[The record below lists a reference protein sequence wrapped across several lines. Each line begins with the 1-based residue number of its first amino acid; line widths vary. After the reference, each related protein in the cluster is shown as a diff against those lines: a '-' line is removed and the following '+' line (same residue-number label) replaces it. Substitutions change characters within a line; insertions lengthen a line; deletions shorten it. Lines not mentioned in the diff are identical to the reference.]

1 MISTFIFLCCF
12 HSLFPIAFPFI
23 SHVRGSGSGDSAFCR
38 QLAGHWGQ
46 PLLRRNPQNSSTC
59 CATLNVATSER
70 TTSAESPLSELMLYW
85 GYAVV
90 GMDMGL
96 AIPDPS
102 AAPFPCNCSDTF
114 SFFAPC
120 QSQNGSIQNFATP
133 EIDLGFIYGN
143 TPEQEVAVRESPTS
157 CRLKLTDAGQFPRSC
172 NRSVFPAF
180 ANDQFGPAYAR
191 CSADPRSGIVPQ
203 VLAIHT
209 LLAREHNRRCA
220 RTRQLY
226 YGDRFSAV
234 KREMISLVQ
243 KITMYEWLPSVV
255 GGLDRIPPFV
265 YREQHGSS
273 ATHEVQTLATSAEF
287 LLVLNQ
293 LWLEPTSGMLQ
304 LLDYSGNVEELSLD
318 SFFYDWDA
326 MAMTDNAMCRILS
339 GSRGTTMHFVAP
351 ELTRP
356 WATFEKQYF
365 STCQYSYAYGLPSY
379 KDAVR
384 LTLQTAASSYPTVS
398 TSDLSLVV
406 NITDFTDDAWAISKI
421 SSQFGIPS
429 TNETALAD
437 AVDLWLGLMLERHVV
452 AGVRRDNDSIIGP
465 LARFILVSQLV
476 RWRDN
481 DPAYF
486 ENLANA
492 GGVMQGSLTK
502 VLSKNCAK
510 FVQYNPNSRV
520 DAGRNSMY
528 TQGFDLLKENL
539 EQTNVADNSTGQ
551 DISIVVIV
559 VAAVFLVVFFIVVFY
574 GQPVKK

>member
-1 MISTFIFLCCF
+1 
-12 HSLFPIAFPFI
+12 
-23 SHVRGSGSGDSAFCR
+23 
-38 QLAGHWGQ
+38 
-46 PLLRRNPQNSSTC
+46 
-59 CATLNVATSER
+59 
-70 TTSAESPLSELMLYW
+70 
-85 GYAVV
+85 
-90 GMDMGL
+90 
-96 AIPDPS
+96 
-102 AAPFPCNCSDTF
+102 
-114 SFFAPC
+114 
-120 QSQNGSIQNFATP
+120 
-133 EIDLGFIYGN
+133 
-143 TPEQEVAVRESPTS
+143 
-157 CRLKLTDAGQFPRSC
+157 
-172 NRSVFPAF
+172 
-180 ANDQFGPAYAR
+180 
-191 CSADPRSGIVPQ
+191 
-203 VLAIHT
+203 
-209 LLAREHNRRCA
+209 
-220 RTRQLY
+220 
-226 YGDRFSAV
+226 
-234 KREMISLVQ
+234 MISLVQ